1 MKTVDLS
8 RGRAGAVVTLE
19 LNELELTTLV
29 ALVEQGQR
37 GLHGGRGVQE
47 LHELHEKMAA
57 IADEFRSLLGHL
69 ELLVADD

>member
-8 RGRAGAVVTLE
+8 TGRAGAVVTLE

-47 LHELHEKMAA
+47 LHDKMAA

-69 ELLVADD
+69 ELLAADD